1 MKGMI
6 KGVNIELYQ
15 QAKIKILGKQR
26 ERQGIGTLSEKTIH
40 AVIKNAYEPD
50 ETRQEI
56 PLEGYVADIYRDEQ
70 IFEIQT
76 ASFDRL
82 RKKLTAFLP
91 LYSTTIVYP
100 IPSTK
105 WIIWIDP
112 ATGEYSKPRKSPL
125 KGNAYFIFPEL
136 YKIKSYLKEE
146 NLHIHIILMEMSEYR
161 LLNGW
166 SKNRKKGSNRYDRIP
181 GEITGELQ
189 LERKKDF
196 IQFIPLELQSEEEK
210 KFTSKEFAESAH
222 ISVSLAQVSLNI
234 LYELDV
240 VNRCGKK
247 GNAYLYKIF
256 R

>member
-1 MKGMI
+1 M
-6 KGVNIELYQ
+6 ELYQ

-50 ETRQEI
+50 ESKQEI
-56 PLEGYVADIYRDEQ
+56 LLEGYVADIYRDEQ

-76 ASFDRL
+76 ARFDKL
-82 RKKLTAFLP
+82 RKKLSAFLP
-91 LYSTTIVYP
+91 LYSTTIIYP

-105 WIIWIDP
+105 WISWIDP

-136 YKIKSYLKEE
+136 YKIKPHLKEE
-146 NLHIHIILMEMSEYR
+146 NLHIHIILMEMTEYR

-181 GEITGELQ
+181 GEIIGEME
-189 LERKKDF
+189 LERTGDF
-196 IQFIPLELQSEEEK
+196 MQFIPLELRSETGK
-210 KFTSKEFAESAH
+210 KFTSKEFANCAD
-222 ISVSLAQVSLNI
+222 ISLSLAQVTLNI
-234 LYELDV
+234 LYELSIV
-240 VNRCGKK
+240 KRCGKK
-247 GNAYLYKIF
+247 GNAYLYQAN
-256 R
+256 